1 MTSTASAARWHE
13 SDADLRGAVLRLGSS
28 TLHEAAGQIGA
39 LPSEI
44 MTRTPALPMAGRAFP
59 VACPPG
65 DNFWLHRAVYEAEPG
80 DVIVATVSGAYEA
93 GYWGEI
99 LSCAAR
105 SRGLAGLVIDG
116 GVRDQA
122 RLEEIGVPVFS
133 GRVCMRGTTKLRT
146 GRGTLKTPITLGEVV
161 IRHGDLVVGDKD
173 GVLVLPAERVTGI
186 IHASEERSRKEEEYM
201 SKIRSGQTTLELYGL
216 DG

>member
-1 MTSTASAARWHE
+1 VTSTASAAQRHE
-13 SDADLRGAVLRLGSS
+13 FDADLRGVILRLGSS

-44 MTRTPALPMAGRAFP
+44 MTRTPSLPLVGRAFP
-59 VACPPG
+59 VTCPPA
-65 DNFWLHRAVYEAEPG
+65 DNLWLHRAIYEAEPG
-80 DVIVATVSGAYEA
+80 DVIVATVGGAYEA
-93 GYWGEI
+93 GYWGEV

-122 RLEEIGVPVFS
+122 RLEETGVPVFS
-133 GRVCMRGTTKLRT
+133 RRVCMRGTTKART
-146 GRGTLKTPITLGEVV
+146 GPGALRAPVTLGEVV
-161 IRHGDLVVGDKD
+161 VQHGDLVVGDQD
-173 GVLVLPAERVTGI
+173 GVLVLPADRVDSI
-186 IHASEERSRKEEEYM
+186 INVAEERNRKEEEYM
-201 SKIRSGQTTLELYGL
+201 ARIRAGQTTLELYGL

>member
-1 MTSTASAARWHE
+1 MTSTASAAQRHE
-13 SDADLRGAVLRLGSS
+13 FDAHLRGVVLRLGSS

-39 LPSEI
+39 LPSAI
-44 MTRTPALPMAGRAFP
+44 MTRTPSLPLAGRAFP
-59 VACPPG
+59 VTCPPA

-80 DVIVATVSGAYEA
+80 DVIVATVGGAYEA
-93 GYWGEI
+93 GYWGEV

-133 GRVCMRGTTKLRT
+133 GRVCMRGTTKMRT
-146 GRGTLKTPITLGEVV
+146 GLGALKAPITVGEVT
-161 IRHGDLVVGDKD
+161 IRHGDLVVGDQD
-173 GVLVLPAERVTGI
+173 GVLILPAERVNSVI
-186 IHASEERSRKEEEYM
+186 DAAEERSRKEEDYM
-201 SKIRSGQTTLELYGL
+201 ARIRAGQTTLELYGL